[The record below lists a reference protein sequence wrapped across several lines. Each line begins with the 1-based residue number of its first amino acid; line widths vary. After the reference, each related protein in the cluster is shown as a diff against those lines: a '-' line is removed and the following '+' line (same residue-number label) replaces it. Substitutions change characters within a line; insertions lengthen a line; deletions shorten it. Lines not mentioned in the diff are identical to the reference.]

1 MRTAHPFTALAL
13 TALLLAAGC
22 SALRPTLPAPGQDE
36 AAAVAALGTPTA
48 RYPMAGG
55 ATRLEFARGPMG
67 RETFM
72 VDLDASG
79 RVTQAEQVLD
89 LRHLQRVS
97 DGMGRDELL
106 RLLGRP
112 GERQR
117 EFQNRETWIWR
128 FANNDCLV
136 FAVTL
141 DAQGRVIRS
150 GGVMPDP
157 RCELPSVK

>member
-1 MRTAHPFTALAL
+1 MRIFHPLAGLALA
-13 TALLLAAGC
+13 TLLLAAGC
-22 SALRPTLPAPGQDE
+22 SVLRPALPAPGQDE
-36 AAAVAALGTPTA
+36 AATVAALGPPTA
-48 RYPMAGG
+48 RYPMADG

-72 VDLDASG
+72 VDLDARG

-89 LRHLQRVS
+89 LWHLQRVR

-117 EFQNRETWIWR
+117 EFRDRETWIWR
-128 FANNDCLV
+128 HANNDCLV
-136 FAVTL
+136 LAVTL
-141 DAQGRVIRS
+141 SAQGRVIH
-150 GGVMPDP
+150 GGALMPDP
-157 RCELPSVK
+157 RCELPSPR